1 MKLNPQQAPLYGDCV
16 VTVLLAEEDK
26 VEDDVVFYLVFSG
39 STLRHCTSTRKV
51 SSDTLETIAPG
62 HDCCETVKVQLCA
75 SKEGLPVFVVAEED
89 FHFIQD
95 EAYDAAQFLATSA
108 GNQQALNFTRF
119 LDQSGPPS
127 GDVNSLDKKVV
138 LAFRHLKLPAE
149 WNVLGTD
156 QSLHDAG
163 PRETLMHFAV
173 RLGLLRLTWFLL
185 QKPGGRGALSIHN
198 QEGATPVSLAL
209 ERGYHKLHQLLT
221 EENAGEP
228 DSWSSLSYEI
238 PYGDCSVRHHRELD
252 IYTLTSESE
261 SHEHPFP
268 GDSCTGHIF
277 RLMNIQQQLMKTN
290 LKQMDNLM
298 PLMVTAQDPSSA
310 PETDGQFLPC
320 APEPTDP
327 QRLSSSEEIEST
339 HCCPGI
345 PVAQTESP
353 CDLSSIVEEENTDH
367 SCRKKNKGVEREGEE
382 VEPAPIVDSGTV
394 SDQDSCLQRLP
405 DCGVKGMEGVSSCG
419 NRSEETGTK
428 SSRMP
433 TDQDS
438 LSSGDAVLQR
448 DLVMEPGTAQY
459 SSGGEL
465 GGISTTNVST
475 PETAGEMEHGLMNPD
490 ATVQKNVLE
499 VGESTKE
506 RFENSNIG
514 TAGAS
519 DVHVISKPV
528 DKVSV
533 PNCAPAA
540 SSLDGDKP
548 AESSLAFSNEETSI
562 EKTAETETS
571 QSREESADAPVD
583 QNSVVIPAA
592 TEDKIS
598 DGLEPYTLLAAV
610 IGEAMSPSD
619 LALLGLEEDVMP
631 HQNSETNSSHAQS
644 QKGKS
649 SPICSTTG
657 DDKLCADSAC
667 QQNTVTSSGDL
678 VAKRCDNIVS
688 QPESTTA
695 RQPSSQDPPNA
706 THCEDPQANTVTS
719 DPVRDTRERVDFC
732 PLKVVDNKGQRKDVK
747 LDKPLTNMLEVVS
760 HPHPVVPKMEKEL
773 VPDQAVISDSTFSL
787 ANNPGSE
794 SVTKDDALSFVP
806 SQKEKGTATPELHMA
821 TDCRDGPDGD
831 SNEPD
836 TQPLEDRAADLST
849 SSTAAELQRGMGNTS
864 LTGLGGER
872 EGPAPPAIPEAL
884 NIKGDTDSS
893 LQSVGKA
900 TLALDSVLT
909 EEGKLL
915 VVSESSA
922 TQKQDKDIAVTC
934 SSIKE
939 NALSSGMLQEEQR
952 TPPPRQETLQFHEK
966 SVSVDGAKDKAL
978 QLSNSPGAPSVC
990 LKAETEHNKEVA
1002 PQVSLLIQGGAAQSL
1017 VPPGASLATDLRQE
1031 ALGAEHN
1038 SSTLLPCLLPDGSN
1052 GSEALNC
1059 SQPSPLDVGVKN
1071 TQSQGKTS
1079 ACEVNGNVTVDVTQV
1094 NALQGMAVP
1103 RRKNVSHNTQDI
1115 LIPDVLLNQEKNVIL
1130 GLPVALRDKA
1140 VTDPQGVGTPEMVP
1154 LDWEKGKLEG
1164 ADHSCT
1170 RGDAE
1175 EAQIDTEA
1183 HPVLLQPAAKELPTD
1198 MGLSSHDD
1206 EAPAGA
1212 REVLQALPS
1221 GGERSTPSLPC
1232 MVSAQATPLPKGADL
1247 IEEAASRIVDA
1258 VIEQVKAAGAL
1269 LTEGEAC
1276 QMSLSRPK
1284 LLGPLTEGLEN
1295 AFTEKVSTFP
1305 PGESLPMG
1313 CTPEEATGSL
1323 AGCFAEREEPEKII
1337 LPVQGPEPATEMP
1350 DVKAEDEVDFRA
1362 SSVSEEVAVG
1372 SIAATLK
1379 MKQGPMTQAIN
1390 RENWC
1395 TIEPCPDAASLLASK
1410 QSPECENFLDVGLGR
1425 ECTSKQGVL
1434 KREPGSDSDLFH
1446 SPSDDM
1452 DSIIFPKPEEEQL
1465 TCDIT
1470 GSSSST
1476 DDTASL
1482 DQHSSHGSDVSLSQI
1497 LKPNRSRDRQSLD
1510 GFYSHGMGAEGRESE
1525 SEPADPGDVEEEEM
1539 DSITEVPANCS
1550 VLRSSMRS
1558 LSPFRRHSWGPGKNA
1573 ASDAEMNHRSSMRAL
1588 GDVVRRPP
1596 IHRRSM
1602 SWCPSGVQY
1611 SAGLSADLNYRSF
1624 SLEGLTGGAGVGN
1637 KPSSSLEVSSANAK
1651 ELRHPFG
1658 DEERVD
1664 SLVSLSEED
1673 LESGQREHRMFDQQ
1687 ICHRSKQQGFNY
1699 CTSAIS
1705 SPLTKSISLMTISHP
1720 GLDTQQQMRPARR
1733 ISISISPLL
1742 LKSKTLFSLGS
1753 SYSSDEEEELHN
1765 TRPFHSTFHNT
1776 SANQT
1781 ESITEENYNFPPQ
1794 SLFKKDS
1801 EWKSATKVSRTFSYI
1816 KNKMSSS
1823 KKSKQEKEKEK
1834 DKIKE
1839 KEKDSKDKEKDKKT
1853 VNGHT
1858 FSSIPVVGPISCS
1871 QCMKPFTNKDAYTC
1885 ANCSAFVHKGC
1896 RESLASCAKVKMKPK
1911 GSLQAHDTSSLP
1923 TVIMRNKPAQPKERP
1938 RSAVLL
1944 VDETTTTPIFASRRS
1959 QQSVS
1964 LSKSVSI
1971 QNITGVGNDENM
1983 SNTWKF
1989 LSHSTDSLNKIS
2001 KVNESTESLT
2011 DEGTDMNEGQL
2022 LGDFEIDSK
2031 QLEAESWSRIIDS
2044 KFLKQ
2049 QKKDV
2054 VKRQEV
2060 IYELMQTEL
2069 HHVRT
2074 LKIMSDVYSRGMMTD
2089 LLFEQQMVE
2098 KLFPCLDELISIHS
2112 QFFQRILERKEESLV
2127 DKSEKNFLIKR
2138 IGDVLVNQF
2147 SGENAER
2154 LKKTYGKF
2162 CGQHNQ
2168 SVNYFKDLYAK
2179 DKRFQAF
2186 VKKKM
2191 SSSVVRRLGIPECIL
2206 LVTQRITKYP
2216 VLFQRILQCT
2226 KDNEVEQEDLAQSL
2240 SLVKDVIGAVDSK
2253 VASYEKKVRLNEIY
2267 TKTDSK
2273 SIMRMKSGQM
2283 FAKEDLKRKKLVR
2296 DGSVFLK
2303 NAAGRLKEVQ
2313 AVLLTD
2319 ILVFL
2324 QEKDQKYIFASL
2336 DQKSTVISLKKL
2348 IVREVAHEER
2358 GLFLISMGMKDP
2370 EMVEVHASSKE
2381 ERNSWIQ
2388 IIQDTINTLN
2398 RDEDEGIPSENEE
2411 EKKMLDTKAR
2421 ELKEQLQQKDQQILL
2436 LLEEK
2441 EMIFR
2446 DMAECST
2453 PLPEDCSPT
2462 HSPRVLFR
2470 SNTEDAVKGG
2480 PLMKSAINEVEILQG
2495 LVSGNLGGTLGP
2507 TVSSPIEQEGAVGPV
2522 SLPRRAETFGGFDS
2536 HQMNASKGGEKEEGD
2551 DGQDLRRTESDSGLK
2566 KGGNANLVFMLKRN
2580 SEVVQS
2586 IVHLHELLST
2596 LQGVVLQQDSYI
2608 EDQKLVLSERALTR
2622 TLSRPSSLIEQE
2634 KQRSLEKQRQ
2644 DLANL
2649 QKQQAQYLEEKRRR
2663 EREWEARERELR
2675 EREALLAQ
2683 REEKVQ
2689 QGQQDLEKERE
2700 ELQQKKGTYQYDLER
2715 LRAAQKQLERE
2726 QEQLRREAE
2735 RLSQRQ
2741 TERDLCQVSHPHSKL
2756 MRIPS
2761 FFPSPEEPP
2770 SPSAPLIAKS
2780 GSLDSDLSV
2789 SPKRNSISRT
2799 HKDKGPFHILSST
2812 SQTNKG
2818 PEGQSQAPV
2827 STSAST
2833 RLFGLAKPKEKKE
2846 KKKKNKTSR
2855 SQPGDGPTSEVSAEG
2870 EEIFC

>member
-1 MKLNPQQAPLYGDCV
+1 MKLNPQQAPLYGNCV

-39 STLRHCTSTRKV
+39 STLHHCASTRKV

-62 HDCCETVKVQLCA
+62 HDCCETVKVLLCA

-89 FHFIQD
+89 FRFVQD

-119 LDQSGPPS
+119 LDRSGPPS
-127 GDVNSLDKKVV
+127 GDVNSLDEKVA

-156 QSLHDAG
+156 QTLHDAG

-209 ERGYHKLHQLLT
+209 ERGYHKLHRLLT

-252 IYTLTSESE
+252 IYTLTSGSE
-261 SHEHPFP
+261 SHHEPPFP

-277 RLMNIQQQLMKTN
+277 KLMNIQQQLMKTN

-298 PLMVTAQDPSSA
+298 PLMMTAQDPSSAPSA

-320 APEPTDP
+320 ATEPTGSP
-327 QRLSSSEEIEST
+327 QLSSPAETKSTLCSQGSPVGQSESSYDFSST
-339 HCCPGI
+339 I
-345 PVAQTESP
+345 
-353 CDLSSIVEEENTDH
+353 EEENTDC
-367 SCRKKNKGVEREGEE
+367 SCRKRNKGVERKGDG

-394 SDQDSCLQRLP
+394 SHRDVCLQSMP
-405 DCGVKGMEGVSSCG
+405 DCGVKSMEGSSSCG
-419 NRSEETGTK
+419 NRNEETGTK
-428 SSRMP
+428 SSRMA
-433 TDQDS
+433 TEQES
-438 LSSGDAVLQR
+438 LSSGDSVLQG
-448 DLVMEPGTAQY
+448 DMVMEPGIAQH
-459 SSGGEL
+459 SSGHEL
-465 GGISTTNVST
+465 AGNSATDAST
-475 PETAGEMEHGLMNPD
+475 PESAGEMEHGLMNPD
-490 ATVQKNVLE
+490 ATVQKNVLQ

-506 RFENSNIG
+506 RSENSNTS

-519 DVHVISKPV
+519 NMQVTNKPV
-528 DKVSV
+528 DKAIASNCVS
-533 PNCAPAA
+533 ATG
-540 SSLDGDKP
+540 SLGGNKP
-548 AESSLAFSNEETSI
+548 AEFLLAFSNRETVI

-571 QSREESADAPVD
+571 RSCEESSDAPVD
-583 QNSVVIPAA
+583 QNSLVIPATA
-592 TEDKIS
+592 KDKIL
-598 DGLEPYTLLAAV
+598 DGLEPSTPLAGICQAV
-610 IGEAMSPSD
+610 VPSD
-619 LALLGLEEDVMP
+619 LTFPGLEKDVMP
-631 HQNSETNSSHAQS
+631 NQKPETNSSHAQS
-644 QKGKS
+644 QKSKS
-649 SPICSTTG
+649 SVCSTTR

-667 QQNTVTSSGDL
+667 QQKTVSSSGEV
-678 VAKRCDNIVS
+678 VAKQCNDTVS
-688 QPESTTA
+688 QPASTTTGQA
-695 RQPSSQDPPNA
+695 STQDLPTA
-706 THCEDPQANTVTS
+706 ICCEDPQANTVTS
-719 DPVRDTRERVDFC
+719 DPVSDTQEHVDFC
-732 PLKVVDNKGQRKDVK
+732 PLKVLDKEGQGKDLK
-747 LDKPLTNMLEVVS
+747 RDKPLTNTLEVVS
-760 HPHPVVPKMEKEL
+760 HPHLVVPKTEKEL
-773 VPDQAVISDSTFSL
+773 VPDQALISDSTFSL
-787 ANNPGSE
+787 ANTLGSE
-794 SVTKDDALSFVP
+794 SVTKDDVLSFVP
-806 SQKEKGTATPELHMA
+806 SQKEKGTATPELHTA
-821 TDCRDGPDGD
+821 TDCRDGLDGD
-831 SNEPD
+831 WNDPCK
-836 TQPLEDRAADLST
+836 QPLEDKAAGQSA
-849 SSTAAELQRGMGNTS
+849 SSTARELHSSMGNTS
-864 LTGLGGER
+864 PTGHGGDH
-872 EGPAPPAIPEAL
+872 EGPSPSATPEVL
-884 NIKGDTDSS
+884 NIKGNTDSS
-893 LQSVGKA
+893 PLSVGRA
-900 TLALDSVLT
+900 SLASDSVLT
-909 EEGKLL
+909 EEGKL
-915 VVSESSA
+915 VAPESLA
-922 TQKQDKDIAVTC
+922 AQGQHDKDKAVTC

-939 NALSSGMLQEEQR
+939 ATVSSGMLQEEQR
-952 TPPPRQETLQFHEK
+952 TPDPGQETLGFREK
-966 SVSVDGAKDKAL
+966 PISAAYAKDNAL
-978 QLSNSPGAPSVC
+978 QHSNSLDTPSAC
-990 LKAETEHNKEVA
+990 LKAETKHNKEVA
-1002 PQVSLLIQGGAAQSL
+1002 PQVSLLTEGGAAQSL
-1017 VPPGASLATDLRQE
+1017 VPPGESLAADLSQE
-1031 ALGAEHN
+1031 ALGAEQN
-1038 SSTLLPCLLPDGSN
+1038 SSPLLPDGS
-1052 GSEALNC
+1052 ETLNC
-1059 SQPSPLDVGVKN
+1059 NRPFALDIGVKN

-1079 ACEVNGNVTVDVTQV
+1079 ACEVSGNMMVDVAV
-1094 NALQGMAVP
+1094 ANALRDTAGP
-1103 RRKNVSHNTQDI
+1103 RRKDVSHNTQDI
-1115 LIPDVLLNQEKNVIL
+1115 LIPNILLSQEKNTIL
-1130 GLPVALRDKA
+1130 GLPGALPDKR
-1140 VTDPQGVGTPEMVP
+1140 VTDLQGAAAPEMVP
-1154 LDWEKGKLEG
+1154 LDWEKGKLQE

-1170 RGDAE
+1170 MGDSKE
-1175 EAQIDTEA
+1175 TQMDNEA
-1183 HPVLLQPAAKELPTD
+1183 HPVLLQPVAKELATD
-1198 MGLSSHDD
+1198 MGLSTRDD
-1206 EAPAGA
+1206 KAPASVS
-1212 REVLQALPS
+1212 EVMRALAP
-1221 GGERSTPSLPC
+1221 GRERSAPSLPC
-1232 MVSAQATPLPKGADL
+1232 TVSAHAAHLPEGEDL
-1247 IEEAASRIVDA
+1247 IVEAASRIVDA
-1258 VIEQVKAAGAL
+1258 VIEQVKASGAL
-1269 LTEGEAC
+1269 LTEGEISHT
-1276 QMSLSRPK
+1276 SLPSPES
-1284 LLGPLTEGLEN
+1284 GPLTERLEN
-1295 AFTEKVSTFP
+1295 GSAERVNALP
-1305 PGESLPMG
+1305 PRETLPMG
-1313 CTPEEATGSL
+1313 SICNESTGNV
-1323 AGCFAEREEPEKII
+1323 AGCFAAMEEPGKII

-1350 DVKAEDEVDFRA
+1350 DTKAEDEVDFLSNTRVN
-1362 SSVSEEVAVG
+1362 SVSEEVAVG
-1372 SIAATLK
+1372 SVATTPTI
-1379 MKQGPMTQAIN
+1379 KQGPKTQVIN
-1390 RENWC
+1390 QENWC

-1410 QSPECENFLDVGLGR
+1410 QSPECENFLDVGMGR
-1425 ECTSKQGVL
+1425 ECASKQGVL
-1434 KREPGSDSDLFH
+1434 KQESGSDSDLFH
-1446 SPSDDM
+1446 SPSDEM

-1465 TCDIT
+1465 VCDIT

-1482 DQHSSHGSDVSLSQI
+1482 DRHSSHGSDVSLPQI
-1497 LKPNRSRDRQSLD
+1497 SKSNQSRDRQSLD
-1510 GFYSHGMGAEGRESE
+1510 GFCSHGVGADGRESE
-1525 SEPADPGDVEEEEM
+1525 SEPAGPGDVEEEET

-1573 ASDAEMNHRSSMRAL
+1573 ASDAEMNHRSSMRVL

-1596 IHRRSM
+1596 IHRRS
-1602 SWCPSGVQY
+1602 
-1611 SAGLSADLNYRSF
+1611 F
-1624 SLEGLTGGAGVGN
+1624 SLEGLTGGAGVEN
-1637 KPSSSLEVSSANAK
+1637 KPSSSLEINSANTK
-1651 ELRHPFG
+1651 ELRHTFSG
-1658 DEERVD
+1658 EERGD

-1673 LESGQREHRMFDQQ
+1673 LESGQREHRMFDQT
-1687 ICHRSKQQGFNY
+1687 CHRSKQQGFNY

-1720 GLDTQQQMRPARR
+1720 GLDN
-1733 ISISISPLL
+1733 S
-1742 LKSKTLFSLGS
+1742 
-1753 SYSSDEEEELHN
+1753 
-1765 TRPFHSTFHNT
+1765 RPFHTT
-1776 SANQT
+1776 SANLT
-1781 ESITEENYNFPPQ
+1781 ESITEENFNFLPQ
-1794 SLFKKDS
+1794 SPSKKDF
-1801 EWKSATKVSRTFSYI
+1801 EGKSGTKVSRTFSYI

-1823 KKSKQEKEKEK
+1823 KKSKEKEKDK

-1839 KEKDSKDKEKDKKT
+1839 KEKDSKEKEKDKKT
-1853 VNGHT
+1853 LNGHT

-1871 QCMKPFTNKDAYTC
+1871 QCMKPFTSKDAYTC
-1885 ANCSAFVHKGC
+1885 ANCSAFVHKAC
-1896 RESLASCAKVKMKPK
+1896 RESLASCAKVRMKQPK

-1923 TVIMRNKPAQPKERP
+1923 TVIMRNKSSQPKERP

-1944 VDETTTTPIFASRRS
+1944 ADETTTTPMFANRRS
-1959 QQSVS
+1959 QQSIS

-2011 DEGTDMNEGQL
+2011 DEGVGTDMNEGQL
-2022 LGDFEIDSK
+2022 MGDFEIDSK
-2031 QLEAESWSRIIDS
+2031 QLEAESWSRIVDS

-2060 IYELMQTEL
+2060 IYELMQTEF
-2069 HHVRT
+2069 HHIRT

-2098 KLFPCLDELISIHS
+2098 KLFPCLDELISVHS
-2112 QFFQRILERKEESLV
+2112 QFFQRILERKKESLV
-2127 DKSEKNFLIKR
+2127 DKSEKNFLIKK

-2168 SVNYFKDLYAK
+2168 SVNYFKDLYTK

-2303 NAAGRLKEVQ
+2303 SAAGRLKEVQ

-2348 IVREVAHEER
+2348 IVREVAHEEK

-2453 PLPEDCSPT
+2453 PLPEDYSPT
-2462 HSPRVLFR
+2462 QSPRILFR
-2470 SNTEDAVKGG
+2470 SNTEEALKGG
-2480 PLMKSAINEVEILQG
+2480 PLMKSAINEVEILQS
-2495 LVSGNLGGTLGP
+2495 LVSGSLGGTLGQA
-2507 TVSSPIEQEGAVGPV
+2507 VSSPIEQESMVGPV

-2536 HQMNASKGGEKEEGD
+2536 HQMNASKGCEKEEGD

-2580 SEVVQS
+2580 SEQVVQS

-2608 EDQKLVLSERALTR
+2608 EDQKLLLSERALTR
-2622 TLSRPSSLIEQE
+2622 SLSRPSSLIEQE

-2649 QKQQAQYLEEKRRR
+2649 QKQQAQHLEEKRRR
-2663 EREWEARERELR
+2663 EREWEARERELQ
-2675 EREALLAQ
+2675 EREAQLGR

-2689 QGQQDLEKERE
+2689 QGQQDLEKDWE
-2700 ELQQKKGTYQYDLER
+2700 ELQQKKGAYQYDLER

-2726 QEQLRREAE
+2726 QEQLRRDAAE

-2741 TERDLCQVSHPHSKL
+2741 TERDLCQVSHQHTKL

-2761 FFPSPEEPP
+2761 FFPSPEESP
-2770 SPSAPLIAKS
+2770 SPSAPSIARS
-2780 GSLDSDLSV
+2780 GSLDSELSV

-2799 HKDKGPFHILSST
+2799 PKDKGPFHILSST
-2812 SQTNKG
+2812 SQASKV
-2818 PEGQSQAPV
+2818 PEGQSQAPA
-2827 STSAST
+2827 SSSAST

-2846 KKKKNKTSR
+2846 KKKKSKASR
-2855 SQPGDGPTSEVSAEG
+2855 SQPGDGPAEVSAEG

>member
-39 STLRHCTSTRKV
+39 STLHHCTSTRKV

-62 HDCCETVKVQLCA
+62 HDCCETVKVLLCA

-89 FHFIQD
+89 FHFVQD

-119 LDQSGPPS
+119 LDRSGPPS
-127 GDVNSLDKKVV
+127 GDVNSLDEKVA

-156 QSLHDAG
+156 QTLHDAG

-209 ERGYHKLHQLLT
+209 ERGYHQLHRLLT

-228 DSWSSLSYEI
+228 DSLSSLSYEI
-238 PYGDCSVRHHRELD
+238 PYEDCCVRHHRELD

-261 SHEHPFP
+261 SHHEPPFP
-268 GDSCTGHIF
+268 GDSCSGHIVK
-277 RLMNIQQQLMKTN
+277 LMNIQQQLMKTN
-290 LKQMDNLM
+290 LKQMDNLT
-298 PLMVTAQDPSSA
+298 PLMMTAQDPSSPLSA
-310 PETDGQFLPC
+310 PETDGQFPTC
-320 APEPTDP
+320 ASEPTGG
-327 QRLSSSEEIEST
+327 QQLSSPEETKSTPCCHGCPVGQIES
-339 HCCPGI
+339 C
-345 PVAQTESP
+345 
-353 CDLSSIVEEENTDH
+353 CDLSSMFEEENTDC
-367 SCRKKNKGVEREGEE
+367 SCRKKNKAVQRKGDTVEQT
-382 VEPAPIVDSGTV
+382 PVDSETV
-394 SDQDSCLQRLP
+394 SEGDSCLQSMR
-405 DCGVKGMEGVSSCG
+405 DCGGKDMEGLSSCG
-419 NRSEETGTK
+419 NRNEETGTK
-428 SSRMP
+428 SSRMA
-433 TDQDS
+433 TDQGS
-438 LSSGDAVLQR
+438 LSSGDSVLQG
-448 DLVMEPGTAQY
+448 DMVMEPGAAQH

-465 GGISTTNVST
+465 AGSTATEAST
-475 PETAGEMEHGLMNPD
+475 PETAGEMEHGLLNPD
-490 ATVQKNVLE
+490 ATVQNVLQ
-499 VGESTKE
+499 VGERTTE
-506 RFENSNIG
+506 RSENSNIS

-519 DVHVISKPV
+519 DVQVTNKPA
-528 DKVSV
+528 DKATVS
-533 PNCAPAA
+533 NCVSATG
-540 SSLDGDKP
+540 SLGGNKP
-548 AESSLAFSNEETSI
+548 AESLLAFSNRETSV
-562 EKTAETETS
+562 EKTAETETLRS
-571 QSREESADAPVD
+571 CEESADALVD
-583 QNSVVIPAA
+583 QNSLVIPAA
-592 TEDKIS
+592 AKDKILG
-598 DGLEPYTLLAAV
+598 GLEPSTPLAGV
-610 IGEAMSPSD
+610 SEAKSD
-619 LALLGLEEDVMP
+619 LTFPGPEKDVMP
-631 HQNSETNSSHAQS
+631 NQKPETKSSHAQN
-644 QKGKS
+644 QKSK
-649 SPICSTTG
+649 SPICSTAG
-657 DDKLCADSAC
+657 DGKLGTDSAC
-667 QQNTVTSSGDL
+667 QQSTGTSSDEVGARQCNGA
-678 VAKRCDNIVS
+678 VR

-695 RQPSSQDPPNA
+695 GQASTQDPPTA
-706 THCEDPQANTVTS
+706 ACCEDPQANTVTS
-719 DPVRDTRERVDFC
+719 DPVRDTQECGDFC
-732 PLKVVDNKGQRKDVK
+732 PLKVLDKGGQGKDLK
-747 LDKPLTNMLEVVS
+747 RDKPLTNTLEIVS
-760 HPHPVVPKMEKEL
+760 HPQPVVPKTEKEL
-773 VPDQAVISDSTFSL
+773 APDQALISDSTFSL
-787 ANNPGSE
+787 ANTSGSE
-794 SVTKDDALSFVP
+794 SVTKDDVLSFVP
-806 SQKEKGTATPELHMA
+806 SQKEKGTATPELHTA
-821 TDCRDGPDGD
+821 ADCGDGLDGK
-831 SNEPD
+831 SNDPRK
-836 TQPLEDRAADLST
+836 QPLEDKAAGQSV
-849 SSTAAELQRGMGNTS
+849 SPTAVELHFSMGNTS
-864 LTGLGGER
+864 PTGHGGEH
-872 EGPAPPAIPEAL
+872 EAPSPSATPEVL

-893 LQSVGKA
+893 PLSMGRA
-900 TLALDSVLT
+900 TLASDSVLT
-909 EEGKLL
+909 EEGKNM
-915 VVSESSA
+915 VPSESLPA
-922 TQKQDKDIAVTC
+922 QGQQDKDKAVTC

-939 NALSSGMLQEEQR
+939 DTVSSGTLQEEQR
-952 TPPPRQETLQFHEK
+952 TPPLGQETPGFHEK
-966 SVSVDGAKDKAL
+966 PISAACAKDNAL
-978 QLSNSPGAPSVC
+978 QHSNSLDTPSVY
-990 LKAETEHNKEVA
+990 LKAETKHNKEVA
-1002 PQVSLLIQGGAAQSL
+1002 PQVSLLTEGGAAQSL
-1017 VPPGASLATDLRQE
+1017 VPPGESLAADSRQE
-1031 ALGAEHN
+1031 TLRAEQN
-1038 SSTLLPCLLPDGSN
+1038 SSPLLPDGS
-1052 GSEALNC
+1052 ETLNH
-1059 SQPSPLDVGVKN
+1059 SRPFALDVGMKN
-1071 TQSQGKTS
+1071 PQSQGKTS
-1079 ACEVNGNVTVDVTQV
+1079 ACEASGNVMVGVAV
-1094 NALQGMAVP
+1094 AHALQGTAGP
-1103 RRKNVSHNTQDI
+1103 RRKNVSHNSEDT
-1115 LIPDVLLNQEKNVIL
+1115 LIPNVLLSQEKNVIL
-1130 GLPVALRDKA
+1130 GLPGALPDKG
-1140 VTDPQGVGTPEMVP
+1140 VTDPQGAATPEMVP
-1154 LDWEKGKLEG
+1154 LDWEKGKLQG
-1164 ADHSCT
+1164 TDHSCT
-1170 RGDAE
+1170 RGDSK
-1175 EAQIDTEA
+1175 EAQMDKEA
-1183 HPVLLQPAAKELPTD
+1183 HPVLLQPVATD
-1198 MGLSSHDD
+1198 TGLSTHDD
-1206 EAPAGA
+1206 KAPAGA
-1212 REVLQALPS
+1212 SEAVQALAP
-1221 GGERSTPSLPC
+1221 GRDRSVPSLPC
-1232 MVSAQATPLPKGADL
+1232 MVSAQAAHLPEGEDL

-1258 VIEQVKAAGAL
+1258 VIERVKASGAL
-1269 LTEGEAC
+1269 LTEGESSHP
-1276 QMSLSRPK
+1276 SLPSPEP
-1284 LLGPLTEGLEN
+1284 GPLTEGLGN
-1295 AFTEKVSTFP
+1295 AATEKVNAFP
-1305 PGESLPMG
+1305 PGESLPVG
-1313 CTPEEATGSL
+1313 SICEESTGNL
-1323 AGCFAEREEPEKII
+1323 EGCFAGREEPEKNI

-1350 DVKAEDEVDFRA
+1350 DTKAEDEVDFLSNTSAR
-1362 SSVSEEVAVG
+1362 SVSEEVAVG
-1372 SIAATLK
+1372 SVAATPT
-1379 MKQGPMTQAIN
+1379 MKQSLKTQAIN
-1390 RENWC
+1390 QENWC

-1410 QSPECENFLDVGLGR
+1410 QSPECGNFLDVGVNR
-1425 ECTSKQGVL
+1425 ECASKQDVL
-1434 KREPGSDSDLFH
+1434 KRESGSDSDLFH
-1446 SPSDDM
+1446 SPSDEM

-1465 TCDIT
+1465 ICDVT

-1482 DQHSSHGSDVSLSQI
+1482 DRHSSHGSDVSLPQI
-1497 LKPNRSRDRQSLD
+1497 SKSNRYRDRQSLD
-1510 GFYSHGMGAEGRESE
+1510 GLYSHGAGADGRESE
-1525 SEPADPGDVEEEEM
+1525 SEPAGPGDMEEEEM

-1573 ASDAEMNHRSSMRAL
+1573 ASDAEMNLRSSMRVL

-1611 SAGLSADLNYRSF
+1611 SAALSADFNYRSF
-1624 SLEGLTGGAGVGN
+1624 SLEGLTGGAGVEN
-1637 KPSSSLEVSSANAK
+1637 KTSSSLEVNSANTK
-1651 ELRHPFG
+1651 ELRHPFSG
-1658 DEERVD
+1658 DERGD
-1664 SLVSLSEED
+1664 SLMSLSEED
-1673 LESGQREHRMFDQQ
+1673 LESGQREHRMFDQT
-1687 ICHRSKQQGFNY
+1687 CHRSKQQGFNY

-1720 GLDTQQQMRPARR
+1720 GLDN
-1733 ISISISPLL
+1733 S
-1742 LKSKTLFSLGS
+1742 
-1753 SYSSDEEEELHN
+1753 
-1765 TRPFHSTFHNT
+1765 RPFHTT
-1776 SANQT
+1776 SANLT
-1781 ESITEENYNFPPQ
+1781 ESITEENFNFLPQ
-1794 SLFKKDS
+1794 SPSKKDF
-1801 EWKSATKVSRTFSYI
+1801 EGKSGTKVSRTFSYI

-1823 KKSKQEKEKEK
+1823 KKSKEKEKEK

-1839 KEKDSKDKEKDKKT
+1839 KEKDSKEKEKDKKT
-1853 VNGHT
+1853 LNGHT
-1858 FSSIPVVGPISCS
+1858 FSPIPVVGPISCS
-1871 QCMKPFTNKDAYTC
+1871 QCMKPFTSKDAYTC

-1896 RESLASCAKVKMKPK
+1896 RESLACCAKVRMKQPK

-1923 TVIMRNKPAQPKERP
+1923 TVIMRNKPSQPKERP

-1944 VDETTTTPIFASRRS
+1944 ADETTTTPMFANRRS

-2011 DEGTDMNEGQL
+2011 DEGVGTDMNEGQL
-2022 LGDFEIDSK
+2022 MGDFEIDSK
-2031 QLEAESWSRIIDS
+2031 QLEAESWSRIVDS

-2060 IYELMQTEL
+2060 IYEFSSLSYGIT
-2069 HHVRT
+2069 
-2074 LKIMSDVYSRGMMTD
+2074 S
-2089 LLFEQQMVE
+2089 LLF
-2098 KLFPCLDELISIHS
+2098 
-2112 QFFQRILERKEESLV
+2112 SL
-2127 DKSEKNFLIKR
+2127 
-2138 IGDVLVNQF
+2138 QF

-2168 SVNYFKDLYAK
+2168 SVNYFKDLYTK

-2216 VLFQRILQCT
+2216 VLFQRISQYT
-2226 KDNEVEQEDLAQSL
+2226 KDNEVEQEDLSQSL

-2303 NAAGRLKEVQ
+2303 SAAGRLKEVQ

-2348 IVREVAHEER
+2348 IVREVAHEEK

-2441 EMIFR
+2441 ETIFR

-2453 PLPEDCSPT
+2453 PLPEDYSPT
-2462 HSPRVLFR
+2462 QSPRVLFR
-2470 SNTEDAVKGG
+2470 SNTEEALKGG
-2480 PLMKSAINEVEILQG
+2480 PLMKSAINEVEILQS
-2495 LVSGNLGGTLGP
+2495 LVSGNLGGTLGQA
-2507 TVSSPIEQEGAVGPV
+2507 VSSPVEQESMVGPV

-2580 SEVVQS
+2580 SEQVVQS

-2608 EDQKLVLSERALTR
+2608 EDQKLLLSERALAR
-2622 TLSRPSSLIEQE
+2622 SLSRPSSLIEQE

-2649 QKQQAQYLEEKRRR
+2649 QKQQAQHLEEKRRR
-2663 EREWEARERELR
+2663 EREWEARERELQ
-2675 EREALLAQ
+2675 EREARLAQ

-2689 QGQQDLEKERE
+2689 QGQQDLEKDRE

-2726 QEQLRREAE
+2726 QEQLRRDAAE

-2741 TERDLCQVSHPHSKL
+2741 TERDLCQVSHQHSKV

-2761 FFPSPEEPP
+2761 FLPSPEE
-2770 SPSAPLIAKS
+2770 SFLPSAPSIAKS
-2780 GSLDSDLSV
+2780 ASLDSELSV

-2812 SQTNKG
+2812 SQTNKV
-2818 PEGQSQAPV
+2818 PEGQSQAPAP
-2827 STSAST
+2827 TSAST

-2846 KKKKNKTSR
+2846 KKKKSKTSR
-2855 SQPGDGPTSEVSAEG
+2855 SQPGDGPAEVSAEG

>member
-1 MKLNPQQAPLYGDCV
+1 GDCV

-95 EAYDAAQFLATSA
+95 EAYDAAQFLAASA

-238 PYGDCSVRHHRELD
+238 PCGDCSVRHHRELD

-261 SHEHPFP
+261 SPEHPFP

-290 LKQMDNLM
+290 LKQMDNLV
-298 PLMVTAQDPSSA
+298 PLIVMAQDPSSA

-327 QRLSSSEEIEST
+327 QRLSSSEESEST
-339 HCCPGI
+339 QCCPGSPI
-345 PVAQTESP
+345 AQTESP

-367 SCRKKNKGVEREGEE
+367 SCRKKNKGVERKGEE

-405 DCGVKGMEGVSSCG
+405 DCGVKGTECVLSCG

-428 SSRMP
+428 SRMP

-506 RFENSNIG
+506 RFENSDIG

-562 EKTAETETS
+562 EKTTETETS

-583 QNSVVIPAA
+583 QSSVVIPAA
-592 TEDKIS
+592 TKDKIS
-598 DGLEPYTLLAAV
+598 DRLEPYTLLAAV

-688 QPESTTA
+688 QPESTTP

-732 PLKVVDNKGQRKDVK
+732 PFKVVDNKGQRKDVK
-747 LDKPLTNMLEVVS
+747 LDKPLTNKLEVVS

-806 SQKEKGTATPELHMA
+806 SQKEKGTATPELHTA

-831 SNEPD
+831 SNEPN

-893 LQSVGKA
+893 LQSMGKA

-922 TQKQDKDIAVTC
+922 TQEQDKDIAVTC

-939 NALSSGMLQEEQR
+939 NALSSGILQEEQR

-966 SVSVDGAKDKAL
+966 SVSADGAKDKAL
-978 QLSNSPGAPSVC
+978 QLSNSPGAPSAC

-1002 PQVSLLIQGGAAQSL
+1002 PQVSLLTQGGATQSL
-1017 VPPGASLATDLRQE
+1017 VPPGASLATDSRQE
-1031 ALGAEHN
+1031 ALGTEHN
-1038 SSTLLPCLLPDGSN
+1038 SSALLPCLLPDGSD

-1079 ACEVNGNVTVDVTQV
+1079 TCKVSGDVTVDVTRV

-1103 RRKNVSHNTQDI
+1103 RRNNVSHNTQDI

-1130 GLPVALRDKA
+1130 GLPVALQDKA
-1140 VTDPQGVGTPEMVP
+1140 VTDPQGAGTPEMVP
-1154 LDWEKGKLEG
+1154 PDWEKGKLEG

-1170 RGDAE
+1170 MGDAE

-1212 REVLQALPS
+1212 REVMRASPS

-1247 IEEAASRIVDA
+1247 IEEAASRIVNA

-1269 LTEGEAC
+1269 LTEREAC
-1276 QMSLSRPK
+1276 HMSLSSPK
-1284 LLGPLTEGLEN
+1284 LSPLTEGLEN

-1313 CTPEEATGSL
+1313 STPEEATGSL

-1337 LPVQGPEPATEMP
+1337 LPVQGPEPAAEMP

-1362 SSVSEEVAVG
+1362 SSVSEEVAIG

-1410 QSPECENFLDVGLGR
+1410 QSPECENFLDVRLGR
-1425 ECTSKQGVL
+1425 VCTSKQGVL
-1434 KREPGSDSDLFH
+1434 KRESGSDSDLFH

-1482 DQHSSHGSDVSLSQI
+1482 DRHSSHGSDVSLSQI
-1497 LKPNRSRDRQSLD
+1497 LKPNRSRDQQSLD

-1525 SEPADPGDVEEEEM
+1525 SEPVDPGDMEEEEM

-1596 IHRRSM
+1596 IHRRS
-1602 SWCPSGVQY
+1602 
-1611 SAGLSADLNYRSF
+1611 F

-1658 DEERVD
+1658 GEERVD

-1673 LESGQREHRMFDQQ
+1673 LESGQRDHRMFDQQ

-1720 GLDTQQQMRPARR
+1720 GLDN
-1733 ISISISPLL
+1733 S
-1742 LKSKTLFSLGS
+1742 
-1753 SYSSDEEEELHN
+1753 
-1765 TRPFHSTFHNT
+1765 RPFHSTFHNT

-1781 ESITEENYNFPPQ
+1781 ESVTEENYNFPPQ

-1823 KKSKQEKEKEK
+1823 KKSKVSIEKEK

-1853 VNGHT
+1853 LNGHT

-1896 RESLASCAKVKMKPK
+1896 RESLASCAKVKMKQPK

-1959 QQSVS
+1959 QQSVL

-2069 HHVRT
+2069 HHLRT
-2074 LKIMSDVYSRGMMTD
+2074 LKIMSDVYSRGMMMD

-2348 IVREVAHEER
+2348 IVREVAHEEK

-2470 SNTEDAVKGG
+2470 PNTEEALKGG

-2495 LVSGNLGGTLGP
+2495 LVSGSLGGTLGP
-2507 TVSSPIEQEGAVGPV
+2507 TVSSPIEQEGTVGPV

-2566 KGGNANLVFMLKRN
+2566 KQ
-2580 SEVVQS
+2580 VVQS

-2622 TLSRPSSLIEQE
+2622 SLSRPSSLIEQE

-2770 SPSAPLIAKS
+2770 SPSAPSMAKS
-2780 GSLDSDLSV
+2780 GLLDSELSV

-2812 SQTNKG
+2812 SQPNKG